1 MRSPVA
7 AALAIAFGLVVLL
20 SFFVPAGSDNPALNG
35 LLVLR
40 TVLINWAVTLA
51 AFATLVAI
59 LAMVSSHC
67 RKFRAQRNPDR
78 YSIFMLVG
86 FVVTLALGALA
97 YGISGDVAGFQQVV
111 NAFQV
116 PIESSLM
123 ALLAV
128 TLTVAAFRLLR
139 RRKGL
144 LPIVFVISVLLFLLL
159 NSGLL
164 ASSEN
169 VPFVGEFLAVLQF
182 LPVAGGRGILLGI
195 ALGSLMAGLR
205 ILFGADRPYSG

>member
-1 MRSPVA
+1 M
-7 AALAIAFGLVVLL
+7 
-20 SFFVPAGSDNPALNG
+20 
-35 LLVLR
+35 
-40 TVLINWAVTLA
+40 TLA

-59 LAMVSSHC
+59 LAMVSSHW
-67 RKFRAQRNPDR
+67 RKLRAQRNPDR

-86 FVVTLALGALA
+86 FVVTLALGVLA

-144 LPIVFVISVLLFLLL
+144 LPVVFVFSVLLFLLL
-159 NSGLL
+159 NSG
-164 ASSEN
+164 S
-169 VPFVGEFLAVLQF
+169 VGQ
-182 LPVAGGRGILLGI
+182 R
-195 ALGSLMAGLR
+195 
-205 ILFGADRPYSG
+205 